1 MSTDSPKRLLRV
13 LRGEPVDRAPVWL
26 MRQAGRYLPEYR
38 ALRRKTGGFLELCYD
53 PVLAEEVTL
62 QPIRRFDLDAAILFS
77 DILVVPD
84 ALGADVGFHE
94 GEGPRL
100 TPLAHRSDLGRL
112 STERLH
118 EHLEP
123 VYETLRRLRR
133 SLPGE
138 VTLIGFAGAPWTLA
152 AYMVEGGGSKDWA
165 VARRLARV
173 EPRLFGDLVDLLTKA
188 VIAFLER
195 QVAAGAEVLQVFD
208 SWAGALPPDERERWV
223 TAPLAR
229 IVAELGERCPGV
241 PVIVFARGVGPAL
254 VDLAAAIRPAGL
266 GIDTTIDPAWAAAS
280 LPGEFCLQGNLDPIA
295 LVAGG
300 DTMRRAADRILAAW
314 RERSFIFNL
323 GHGVV
328 PETPPENVLDL
339 VRHLKSGSD

>member
-1 MSTDSPKRLLRV
+1 MGIPDAKRLLRA
-13 LRGEPVDRAPVWL
+13 LRGEPVDRPPVWL

-38 ALRRKTGGFLELCYD
+38 SLRRRAGGFLELCYD
-53 PVLAEEVTL
+53 PDLAEEVTL
-62 QPIRRFDLDAAILFS
+62 QPIRRFGFDAAILFS

-100 TPLAHRSDLGRL
+100 TPLAHRSDLARL
-112 STERLH
+112 STEHLH
-118 EHLEP
+118 DHLEP

-133 SLPGE
+133 SLPAD

-152 AYMVEGGGSKDWA
+152 AYMIEGGGSKDWA

-188 VIAFLER
+188 VIAYLER
-195 QVAAGAEVLQVFD
+195 QVASGAEVLQVFD
-208 SWAGALPPDERERWV
+208 SWAGALPPDERDRWV
-223 TAPLAR
+223 TAPLKR
-229 IVAELGERCPGV
+229 IVAELADRCPNV
-241 PVIVFARGVGPAL
+241 PMIVFARGVGPAL
-254 VDLAAAIRPAGL
+254 TGIAETVRPAGL
-266 GIDTTIDPAWAAAS
+266 GIDTTIDPVWAAAS
-280 LPGEFCLQGNLDPIA
+280 LPSDVCLQGNLDPIA

-300 DTMRRAADRILAAW
+300 DPMRRAADRILAAW
-314 RERSFIFNL
+314 RDRPCIFNL

-328 PETPPENVLDL
+328 PETPPDNVQDL
-339 VRHLKSGSD
+339 VRHLKSGVT